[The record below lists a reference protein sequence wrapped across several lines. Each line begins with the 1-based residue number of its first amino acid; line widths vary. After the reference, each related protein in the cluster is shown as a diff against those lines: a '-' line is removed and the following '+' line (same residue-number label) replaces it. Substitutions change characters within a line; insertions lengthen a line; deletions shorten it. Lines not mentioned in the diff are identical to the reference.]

1 MKYNTALPYFSN
13 EDIDII
19 IPQLEEILKG
29 NGFFTKGPKVKEF
42 EQLFSKYIGSQY
54 GVAVNSGT
62 SALEIAI
69 KAIGISDG
77 DEVVVPTQTF
87 VSTASC
93 VVNNRGT
100 PIFCEIDHNHLID
113 FDDLKAKISDNT
125 KAVIIVHF
133 SGLIHPD
140 IWEIKKYLEERN
152 IYLIEDA
159 AHAHGAKIDTIFA
172 GNIGDFGCFSF
183 YSTKIITTGG
193 EGGFISTNNEKLF
206 DLCSSLGAIGIDK
219 KSNNEI
225 YINAGSNNRL
235 TEFQAIIG
243 IAQLNKLESFVKHR
257 IIIAGVYKNNLSQ
270 LVEDGLIKFQEY
282 PQNIRHPYWMF
293 MVLIENDDY
302 KRTNIKDKLKTD
314 NINISWP
321 YQPLLHQQPVFSVL
335 NQKGLKKSKEHA
347 QKHLCLPI
355 HLGITVS
362 DAEYI
367 STKFINCFD
376 V

>member
-1 MKYNTALPYFSN
+1 MKYNTALPFFSKD
-13 EDIDII
+13 DIDEI

-42 EQLFSKYIGSQY
+42 EKLFAEYIGSQY
-54 GVAVNSGT
+54 GVAVNSCT
-62 SALEIAI
+62 SALELVL
-69 KAIGISDG
+69 KAIGISGD
-77 DEVVVPTQTF
+77 DEVIVPTQTF

-93 VVNNRGT
+93 VVNNGGT

-113 FDDLKAKISDNT
+113 FDDLTAKITNNT

-133 SGLIHPD
+133 GGLIHPD
-140 IWEIKKYLEERN
+140 IWEIKKYLKERN

-159 AHAHGAKIDTIFA
+159 AHAHGAKIDDKYA
-172 GNIGDFGCFSF
+172 GNLGDFGCFSF
-183 YSTKIITTGG
+183 YSTKIMTTGG

-235 TEFQAIIG
+235 TEFQAIMG
-243 IAQLNKLESFVKHR
+243 ISQLNKLESFVKHR
-257 IIIAGVYKNNLSQ
+257 NKIAGIYKHRLSQ
-270 LVEDGLIKFQEY
+270 IVEGGIIKFQEY

-293 MVLIENDDY
+293 MVLIENKDY
-302 KRTNIKDKLKTD
+302 KRIDIKDRLIKD
-314 NINISWP
+314 DINISWP

-335 NQKGLKKSKEHA
+335 NQKGLKKSEEHA

-367 STKFINCFD
+367 STKFIDCFD

>member
-1 MKYNTALPYFSN
+1 MPFFS
-13 EDIDII
+13 EDDIDEI

-42 EQLFSKYIGSQY
+42 EKSFSEYLGSKY
-54 GVAVNSGT
+54 GVAVNSCT
-62 SALEIAI
+62 SALEIVL

-77 DEVVVPTQTF
+77 DEVIVPTQTF

-93 VVNNRGT
+93 VVNNGGT
-100 PIFCEIDHNHLID
+100 PIFCEINHNHLVD
-113 FDDLKAKISDNT
+113 FDDLKAKISDST

-159 AHAHGAKIDTIFA
+159 AHAHGAKIDNIFA

-193 EGGFISTNNEKLF
+193 EGGFISTNDEKF
-206 DLCSSLGAIGIDK
+206 FNLCSSLGAIGIDK
-219 KSNNEI
+219 KSNDEI

-257 IIIAGVYKNNLSQ
+257 ILIADVYKNKLSQ
-270 LVEDGLIKFQEY
+270 LADGGFIKFQEF
-282 PQNIRHPYWMF
+282 PQNIRHPYWRF
-293 MVLIENDDY
+293 IVLIENNY
-302 KRTNIKDKLKTD
+302 YERSIIKNKLKMD
-314 NINISWP
+314 NINIDWP
-321 YQPLLHQQPVFSVL
+321 YEPLLHQQPAFCGL
-335 NQKGLKKSKEHA
+335 NQKGLKKSEEHA

-367 STKFINCFD
+367 STKFIECFD

>member
-1 MKYNTALPYFSN
+1 MKYSTALPYFSN
-13 EDIDII
+13 DDIDEI
-19 IPQLEEILKG
+19 IPQLKDILKG
-29 NGFFTKGPKVKEF
+29 NGFFTKGPKVKKF

-54 GVAVNSGT
+54 GVSVNSGT
-62 SALEIAI
+62 SALEIVI

-77 DEVVVPTQTF
+77 DEVVIPTQTF

-140 IWEIKKYLEERN
+140 IWEIKKYLKERN
-152 IYLIEDA
+152 IYLIEDT
-159 AHAHGAKIDTIFA
+159 AHAHGAKIDNIFA

-193 EGGFISTNNEKLF
+193 EGGFITTNNEKLF

-243 IAQLNKLESFVKHR
+243 IAQLKKLESFVKHR
-257 IIIAGVYKNNLSQ
+257 IIIANVYKNKLSQ

-293 MVLIENDDY
+293 MVLIENDNY
-302 KRTNIKDKLKTD
+302 SRTKIKDKLKMD

-321 YQPLLHQQPVFSVL
+321 YQPLLHQQPVFFGL
-335 NQKGLKKSKEHA
+335 NQKGLKKSEEHTK
-347 QKHLCLPI
+347 KHLCLPI
-355 HLGITVS
+355 HLGISVS

-367 STKFINCFD
+367 STKLIECFD
-376 V
+376 F